1 MRWRTEKARPR
12 RVSGLPAMRLQPSAR
27 GGLAYGRRRDSPG
40 ISGHLSAFERAPLR
54 RRHICGRSRWVFKRD
69 LRARERF
76 EHHARGSRAH
86 ATCGRRVAVSLSR
99 VAPRG
104 LGQYGHGS
112 GLPLYAFLRY
122 TGLHSSQ
129 GPAPVCVY
137 ALYRRGGRQW
147 CLQCLQRSLQCLRMS
162 EGSIRQG
169 VHDANH

>member
-122 TGLHSSQ
+122 GPTG
-129 GPAPVCVY
+129 AY
-137 ALYRRGGRQW
+137 ARGSDVSYAQAVQ